1 MTTKVMSPAEMRAE
15 RVDALQQEI
24 DTEVVNLTARLRA
37 SADFRAETRAKA
49 LVIEKVADL
58 MRAAK
63 WCCLVEKGGARDNGA
78 TWGLTV
84 SAEPIRCPACDG
96 RGSFTD
102 ERGLC
107 DKPSRCSRCDG
118 SGRVK

>member
-63 WCCLVEKGGARDNGA
+63 
-78 TWGLTV
+78 
-84 SAEPIRCPACDG
+84 
-96 RGSFTD
+96 
-102 ERGLC
+102 C
-107 DKPSRCSRCDG
+107 DKPSTCSRCDG